1 MEKLLVRVL
10 LVLTLFLGLDCGY
23 CDNGKGMG
31 IFRSEKM
38 RELDSSGAL
47 SNGGGGGAV
56 ELSALNT
63 RIPNIRRFLQLGRAY
78 EGGQRNDVERQPKVL
93 ASPAPAPAF
102 MGKQHRKGHN
112 KENILIPPS
121 PAPISSLIHSP
132 STPPFLPTSR
142 PLGFPSSAKPSAQ
155 ISFPPSFNLNPPP
168 IAASNVKHA
177 TIWPIYASVA
187 AGVLLLAILA
197 PFLLCCRA
205 SNVVTVSPWATGLS
219 GQLQKAF
226 VTGVP
231 ALKRSELE
239 TACEDFSNIIGSL
252 SDGVLYKG
260 TLSSGVEI
268 AVIASRIKSAKDWSK
283 QCESQFRKKVTSLS
297 RVNHKNF
304 VNLIG
309 YCEEEEPFTRMMVF
323 EYAPNGTLF
332 EHLHIKETES
342 LDWPTRLRIAMGI
355 AYCLEHMNQL
365 SPPFILKN
373 LDTSTI
379 YLTDDFA
386 AKVSDLDFWNEEQ
399 ERKATDSDDSLSS
412 DPESVVFK
420 YGIILL
426 EILSGRFPVSDG
438 SGLLVNCALP
448 YLNQESPM
456 KELIDPTLE
465 SFNEESVDALCE
477 VIRSCIDSKLKKK
490 PTMGEV
496 ASKLREI
503 TAMSPDGATPKVSP
517 LWWAEL
523 EIISSEMN

>member
-1 MEKLLVRVL
+1 M
-10 LVLTLFLGLDCGY
+10 T
-23 CDNGKGMG
+23 
-31 IFRSEKM
+31 
-38 RELDSSGAL
+38 
-47 SNGGGGGAV
+47 
-56 ELSALNT
+56 
-63 RIPNIRRFLQLGRAY
+63 
-78 EGGQRNDVERQPKVL
+78 
-93 ASPAPAPAF
+93 
-102 MGKQHRKGHN
+102 
-112 KENILIPPS
+112 
-121 PAPISSLIHSP
+121 
-132 STPPFLPTSR
+132 
-142 PLGFPSSAKPSAQ
+142 
-155 ISFPPSFNLNPPP
+155 
-168 IAASNVKHA
+168 
-177 TIWPIYASVA
+177 
-187 AGVLLLAILA
+187 
-197 PFLLCCRA
+197 
-205 SNVVTVSPWATGLS
+205 
-219 GQLQKAF
+219 
-226 VTGVP
+226 
-231 ALKRSELE
+231 
-239 TACEDFSNIIGSL
+239 CEDFSNIIGSL

-438 SGLLVNCALP
+438 SGLLVNWASP